1 MAARKRLQNRTSAQ
15 HSRLRMMD
23 NQQASQNKISEFK
36 ERIALLQS
44 QLEQR
49 QSQITALEIDQKQLE
64 SSEH

>member
-1 MAARKRLQNRTSAQ
+1 
-15 HSRLRMMD
+15 MMD